1 MSEPNIRASFA
12 DNRRPLSKTKGQLL
26 KMPPVITSALYTAFP
41 FIYILDKVLAFLT
54 WTNDDPYTNFIV
66 IAIYITVVKY
76 WTVVACTVLPTIIAL
91 GTCAMLWFLKTTIED
106 LRSEA
111 APPTIEEIIDTLI
124 NMQAR
129 FSYFVEPFSYF
140 GSLSGSDYFNIG
152 FSLIAITPCYIWLM
166 TRIFTV
172 RSFLL
177 VFGVI
182 WLSFHS
188 SWSVATRHLLW
199 RSIVIRKILT
209 FATGLKFSL
218 VDKNIELTVLNDFQ
232 ISNVGTG
239 KIVEIHILQNQRR
252 WLGVGWSNTLLPFE
266 RGPFTTENLEKS
278 WNSLESFQ
286 LREITQAACR
296 WRWLDANWKTDNS
309 FAPGEGWIYYNNS
322 WKDPSTKDS
331 LTSFTR
337 TKRWIRRALV
347 IVEDDETA

>member
-1 MSEPNIRASFA
+1 MSEPNVRASFA

-26 KMPPVITSALYTAFP
+26 NMPPMIISTLYTAFP
-41 FIYILDKVLAFLT
+41 AIYLLDKVLAFLT

-66 IAIYITVVKY
+66 IAIYIMVVKY
-76 WTVVACTVLPTIIAL
+76 WTVVACTVLPALIAL
-91 GTCAMLWFLKTTIED
+91 GTCASLWFLKTTIDD
-106 LRSEA
+106 LRSETA
-111 APPTIEEIIDTLI
+111 APTIEEIIDTLI

-129 FSYFVEPFSYF
+129 FSYFVEPFSCF
-140 GSLSGSDYFNIG
+140 GSLSGSDYFNLG

-177 VFGVI
+177 VFGVA

-218 VDKNIELTVLNDFQ
+218 VDKDIELTVLNDFQ

-239 KIVEIHILQNQRR
+239 KTVEFRILQNQRR

-266 RGPFTTENLEKS
+266 RGPFTTEDLEKS
-278 WNSLESFQ
+278 WDSLESFQ
-286 LREITQAACR
+286 FPDITQATCR
-296 WRWLDANWKTDNS
+296 WRWLDANWKTDDT
-309 FAPGEGWIYYNNS
+309 FAPGEGWIYCNNS
-322 WKDPSTKDS
+322 WEEPSNSDS
-331 LTSFTR
+331 LTRFTR
-337 TKRWIRRALV
+337 TKRWKRRALV
-347 IVEDDETA
+347 IVEVDRGT